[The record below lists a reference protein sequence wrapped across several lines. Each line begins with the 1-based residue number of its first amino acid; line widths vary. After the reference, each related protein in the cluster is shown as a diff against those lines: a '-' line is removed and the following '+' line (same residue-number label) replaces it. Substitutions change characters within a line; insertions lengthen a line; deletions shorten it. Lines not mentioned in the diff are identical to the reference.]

1 MATTSSSTK
10 KVLELAGRKITLIGT
25 AHVSAQSVEEV
36 KTEIQS
42 NPPQC
47 AAIELDS
54 ARYESMSNPE
64 KYKDL
69 DIIKVLKRGEALLIL
84 ANLILSSFQKRMGQN
99 IGVQPGDEMRA
110 AIDAAQEKN
119 IPFELVDRPIKTTLN
134 RAWAKNSFW
143 GKCKLLAALI
153 SSAFSKEEI
162 SEAEIES
169 LKKENEMD
177 SMMGELSEYLPT
189 VKEVLIDERDR
200 YLAARIWECKNESG
214 GEAKSVTAIL
224 GAGHLPGVQN
234 HLEAIAAGSEDTD
247 TSGIAAVPP
256 KGIGSKIIGWTIPAI
271 IVALIALGFYFGGK
285 KMGGQFVGSW
295 IIWNGALAAIGTL
308 IAAGHPLTILAAF
321 LGAPIT
327 SLCPLVG
334 VGLVTGI
341 VQALVKKP
349 KVKDLENLADDAA
362 TLKGFYSNRIT
373 RVLLVFVLSSL
384 GSSIGTFAAGA
395 AIVKELTAK
404 IMSLF
409 S

>member
-10 KVLELAGRKITLIGT
+10 KVLELAGSKITLIES

-110 AIDAAQEKN
+110 AIDAAQERN

-162 SEAEIES
+162 SEEEIES

-177 SMMGELSEYLPT
+177 SMMGELSEYLPK

-200 YLAARIWECKNESG
+200 YLAAHIWECKNEYCDQ
-214 GEAKSVTAIL
+214 AKSVTAIL
-224 GAGHLPGVQN
+224 GAGHLPGVQR
-234 HLEAIAAGSEDTD
+234 HLEAIAAGTETTNTEEISK
-247 TSGIAAVPP
+247 VPP
-256 KGIGSKIIGWTIPAI
+256 KGIGSKIIGWAIPAI
-271 IVALIALGFYFGGK
+271 IVVLIAAGFWFGGK

-349 KVKDLENLADDAA
+349 KVRDMESLSDDAA

-404 IMSLF
+404 IMGLF
-409 S
+409 A

>member
-1 MATTSSSTK
+1 MEASSTK
-10 KVLELAGRKITLIGT
+10 KLLELAGRKITLIGT

-54 ARYESMSNPE
+54 ARYESMANPE

-69 DIIKVLKRGEALLIL
+69 DIIKVLKRGEALLVL

-110 AIDAAQEKN
+110 AIDVAQEKS
-119 IPFELVDRPIKTTLN
+119 IPFELVDRPIKATLN

-162 SEAEIES
+162 SEEEIES

-177 SMMGELSEYLPT
+177 SMMGELSEYLPK

-200 YLAARIWECKNESG
+200 YLAAHIWECKNAS
-214 GEAKSVTAIL
+214 GEAAQTVTAIL
-224 GAGHLPGVQN
+224 GAGHLPGVQK
-234 HLEAIAAGSEDTD
+234 HLEAIAAGTETTD
-247 TSGIAAVPP
+247 TEEISKVPP
-256 KGIGSKIIGWTIPAI
+256 KGIGGKILGWTIPVL
-271 IVALIALGFYFGGK
+271 IVALIAAGFYFGGK

-295 IIWNGALAAIGTL
+295 VIWNGALAAIGTI

-334 VGLVTGI
+334 VGLLTGI

-349 KVKDLENLADDAA
+349 KVRDMETLSDDAA
-362 TLKGFYSNRIT
+362 TVKGFYSNRIT

-395 AIVKELTAK
+395 TIVKELTAK

-409 S
+409 

>member
-1 MATTSSSTK
+1 M
-10 KVLELAGRKITLIGT
+10 
-25 AHVSAQSVEEV
+25 
-36 KTEIQS
+36 
-42 NPPQC
+42 
-47 AAIELDS
+47 DS
-54 ARYESMSNPE
+54 ARYESMANPE

-69 DIIKVLKRGEALLIL
+69 DIIKVLKRGEALLVL

-110 AIDAAQEKN
+110 AIDVAQEKS
-119 IPFELVDRPIKTTLN
+119 IPFELVDRPIKATLN

-162 SEAEIES
+162 SEEEIES

-177 SMMGELSEYLPT
+177 SMMGELSEYLPK

-200 YLAARIWECKNESG
+200 YLAAHIWECKNAS
-214 GEAKSVTAIL
+214 GEAAQTVTAIL
-224 GAGHLPGVQN
+224 GAGHLPGVQK
-234 HLEAIAAGSEDTD
+234 HLEAIAAGTETTD
-247 TSGIAAVPP
+247 TEEISKVPP
-256 KGIGSKIIGWTIPAI
+256 KGIGGKILGWTIPVL
-271 IVALIALGFYFGGK
+271 IVALIAAGFYFGGK

-295 IIWNGALAAIGTL
+295 VIWNGALAAIGTI

-334 VGLVTGI
+334 VGLLTGI

-349 KVKDLENLADDAA
+349 KVRDMETLSDDAA
-362 TLKGFYSNRIT
+362 TVKGFYSNRIT

-395 AIVKELTAK
+395 TIVKELTAK

-409 S
+409 

>member
-1 MATTSSSTK
+1 MESTSTK
-10 KVLELAGRKITLIGT
+10 KILELGGRKFTLIGT

-36 KTEIQS
+36 KNEIAQ
-42 NPPQC
+42 NKPEC
-47 AAIELDS
+47 VGVELDEK
-54 ARYESMSNPE
+54 RYESMTNPD
-64 KYKDL
+64 KYKEL

-99 IGVQPGDEMRA
+99 IGVKPGDEMRA
-110 AIDAAQEKN
+110 AIDIAQEKG
-119 IPFELVDRPIKTTLN
+119 IPFELVDRSIKVTLN

-162 SEAEIES
+162 SEEQIES
-169 LKKENEMD
+169 LKKENELD

-200 YLAARIWECKNESG
+200 YLASHIWECKNFY
-214 GEAKSVTAIL
+214 GEKAKSVTAVL
-224 GAGHLPGVQN
+224 GAGHLPGVQK
-234 HLEAIAAGSEDTD
+234 HLEAIAAGSENTD
-247 TSGIAAVPP
+247 TTEISNVPP

-295 IIWNGALAAIGTL
+295 IIWNGLLAAIGTL
-308 IAAGHPLTILAAF
+308 IAAGHPLTILVAF

-334 VGLVTGI
+334 VGFLTGI

-349 KVKDLENLADDAA
+349 KVRDMETLADDAE

-395 AIVKELTAK
+395 TIVKELTQK
-404 IMSLF
+404 ITALF
-409 S
+409 G

>member
-1 MATTSSSTK
+1 MESTSTK
-10 KVLELAGRKITLIGT
+10 KILELGGRTITLIGT

-36 KTEIQS
+36 KNEIAQ
-42 NPPQC
+42 NKPEC
-47 AAIELDS
+47 VGVELDEK
-54 ARYESMSNPE
+54 RYDSMTNPD
-64 KYKDL
+64 KYKEL

-110 AIDAAQEKN
+110 AIDMAQEN
-119 IPFELVDRPIKTTLN
+119 EIPFELVDRPIKVTLN

-162 SEAEIES
+162 SEEQIES

-200 YLAARIWECKNESG
+200 YLAAHIWECKNSF
-214 GEAKSVTAIL
+214 GEQAKSVTAVL
-224 GAGHLPGVQN
+224 GAGHLPGVQK
-234 HLEAIAAGSEDTD
+234 HLEAIAAGSENTD
-247 TSGIAAVPP
+247 TSGIASVPP
-256 KGIGSKIIGWTIPAI
+256 KGIGSKIIGWTIPVI

-295 IIWNGALAAIGTL
+295 IIWNGFLAAIGTL
-308 IAAGHPLTILAAF
+308 LAAGHPLTILVAF

-334 VGLVTGI
+334 VGLLTGI

-349 KVKDLENLADDAA
+349 KVKDMETLADDAES
-362 TLKGFYSNRIT
+362 LKGFYSNRIT

-395 AIVKELTAK
+395 TIVKELSEK
-404 IMSLF
+404 IMNLIG
-409 S
+409 

>member
-1 MATTSSSTK
+1 MEASSTK

-36 KTEIQS
+36 KTEIQN

-110 AIDAAQEKN
+110 AIDVAQDKN
-119 IPFELVDRPIKTTLN
+119 IPFELVDRPIKVTLN

-153 SSAFSKEEI
+153 SSAFTKEEI
-162 SEAEIES
+162 SEEEIES

-177 SMMGELSEYLPT
+177 SMMGELSEYLPK
-189 VKEVLIDERDR
+189 VKEVLIDERDH
-200 YLAARIWECKNESG
+200 YLAAHIWECKNEYCDQ
-214 GEAKSVTAIL
+214 AKSVTAIL
-224 GAGHLPGVQN
+224 GAGHLPGVQK
-234 HLEAIAAGSEDTD
+234 HLEAIAAGTETTD
-247 TSGIAAVPP
+247 TEEISKVPP
-256 KGIGSKIIGWTIPAI
+256 KGIGGRILGWAIPVI
-271 IVALIALGFYFGGK
+271 IVALIAAGFWFGGK

-349 KVKDLENLADDAA
+349 KVRDMETLSDDAA
-362 TLKGFYSNRIT
+362 TVKGFYSNRIT

-395 AIVKELTAK
+395 TIVKELTAK

-409 S
+409 

>member
-1 MATTSSSTK
+1 MEASSTK
-10 KVLELAGRKITLIGT
+10 KLLDLAGRKITLIGT

-36 KTEIQS
+36 KTEIQN

-47 AAIELDS
+47 AAIELDEK
-54 ARYESMSNPE
+54 RYDSMSNPE

-119 IPFELVDRPIKTTLN
+119 IPFELVDRPIKVTLN

-162 SEAEIES
+162 SEEEIES

-177 SMMGELSEYLPT
+177 SMMGELSEYLPK

-200 YLAARIWECKNESG
+200 YLAAHIWECKNAS
-214 GEAKSVTAIL
+214 GEAAQTVTAIL
-224 GAGHLPGVQN
+224 GAGHLPGVQK
-234 HLEAIAAGSEDTD
+234 HLEAIAAGTETTD
-247 TSGIAAVPP
+247 TEEISKVPP
-256 KGIGSKIIGWTIPAI
+256 KGIGGKILGWAIPVL
-271 IVALIALGFYFGGK
+271 IVALIAAGFYFGGK

-295 IIWNGALAAIGTL
+295 VIWNGALAAIGTI
-308 IAAGHPLTILAAF
+308 IAAGHPLTILVAF

-334 VGLVTGI
+334 VGLLTGI

-349 KVKDLENLADDAA
+349 KVRDMETLSDDAA
-362 TLKGFYSNRIT
+362 TVKGFYSNRIT

-409 S
+409 

>member
-1 MATTSSSTK
+1 MEASSTK
-10 KVLELAGRKITLIGT
+10 KLLDLAGRKITLIGT

-54 ARYESMSNPE
+54 ARYESMANPE

-69 DIIKVLKRGEALLIL
+69 DIIKVLKRGEALLVL

-99 IGVQPGDEMRA
+99 IGVKPGDEMRA

-119 IPFELVDRPIKTTLN
+119 IPFELVDRPIKATLN

-143 GKCKLLAALI
+143 GKSKLLAALI

-162 SEAEIES
+162 SEEEIES

-177 SMMGELSEYLPT
+177 SMMGELSEYLPK

-200 YLAARIWECKNESG
+200 YLAAHIWECKNAS
-214 GEAKSVTAIL
+214 GEAAQTVTAIL
-224 GAGHLPGVQN
+224 GAGHLPGVQK
-234 HLEAIAAGSEDTD
+234 HLEAIAAGTETTD
-247 TSGIAAVPP
+247 TEEISKVPP
-256 KGIGSKIIGWTIPAI
+256 KGIGGKILGWTIPI
-271 IVALIALGFYFGGK
+271 LIVALIAAGFYFGGK

-295 IIWNGALAAIGTL
+295 VIWNGALAAIGTI
-308 IAAGHPLTILAAF
+308 IAAGHPLTILVAF

-334 VGLVTGI
+334 VGLLTGI

-349 KVKDLENLADDAA
+349 KVRDMETLSDDAA
-362 TLKGFYSNRIT
+362 TVKGFYSNRIT

-395 AIVKELTAK
+395 TIVKELTAK

-409 S
+409 

>member
-1 MATTSSSTK
+1 MESTSTK
-10 KVLELAGRKITLIGT
+10 KILELGGRKITLIGT

-36 KTEIQS
+36 KNEIAQ
-42 NPPQC
+42 NKPEC
-47 AAIELDS
+47 VGVELDEK
-54 ARYESMSNPE
+54 RYDSMTNPD
-64 KYKDL
+64 KYKEL

-99 IGVQPGDEMRA
+99 IGVKPGDEMRA
-110 AIDAAQEKN
+110 AIDMAQEN
-119 IPFELVDRPIKTTLN
+119 GIHFELVDRPIKVTLN

-162 SEAEIES
+162 SEEQIES

-200 YLAARIWECKNESG
+200 YLAAHIWECKNFF
-214 GEAKSVTAIL
+214 GEQAKSVTAVL
-224 GAGHLPGVQN
+224 GAGHLPGVQK
-234 HLEAIAAGSEDTD
+234 HLEAIAAGSENTD
-247 TSGIAAVPP
+247 TSGIATVPP
-256 KGIGSKIIGWTIPAI
+256 KGIGSKIIGWTIPVI
-271 IVALIALGFYFGGK
+271 IVALIALGFYFGGR

-295 IIWNGALAAIGTL
+295 IIWNGLLAAIGTL
-308 IAAGHPLTILAAF
+308 AAAGHPLTILVAF

-334 VGLVTGI
+334 VGLLTGI

-349 KVKDLENLADDAA
+349 KVKDMETLADDAES
-362 TLKGFYSNRIT
+362 LKGFYSNRIT
-373 RVLLVFVLSSL
+373 RVLLVFILSSL

-395 AIVKELTAK
+395 TIVKELSEK

-409 S
+409 